1 MRLKTAVIQGIARFA
16 VGKPPLR
23 RLLVA
28 MLDRVPGLKQRLK
41 RASAKA
47 VASQRAAVAAGHP
60 EEDALLSPYARR
72 VLRDLRHERAHR
84 EQRRGSPAQRA

>member
-47 VASQRAAVAAGHP
+47 VASQRAAVASG
-60 EEDALLSPYARR
+60 
-72 VLRDLRHERAHR
+72 ERARR
-84 EQRRGSPAQRA
+84 EQRRGSPAQRP

>member
-47 VASQRAAVAAGHP
+47 VASQRAAVASGHP
-60 EEDALLSPYARR
+60 DEEALSPCARR
-72 VLRDLRHERAHR
+72 VLRDLRHERARR
-84 EQRRGSPAQRA
+84 EQRRGSPAQRP

>member
-47 VASQRAAVAAGHP
+47 VASQRAAVASGANPG
-60 EEDALLSPYARR
+60 LLVVHAQLPLAR
-72 VLRDLRHERAHR
+72 H
-84 EQRRGSPAQRA
+84 EQRRKAPAQRT